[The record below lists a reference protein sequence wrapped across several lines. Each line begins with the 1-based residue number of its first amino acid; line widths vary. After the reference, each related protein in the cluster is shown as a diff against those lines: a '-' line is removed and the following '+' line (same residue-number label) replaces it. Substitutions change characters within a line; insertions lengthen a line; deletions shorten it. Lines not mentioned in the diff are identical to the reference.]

1 MVKVLMNGAMKSD
14 LRWFLAAML
23 LCAGVNLYAQDFPA
37 RPIRVVVGPG
47 PDIVARIMGQKFTD
61 AWGQQVV
68 IDTRPAA
75 GGAIAAD
82 AVAKSAPDGYTL
94 LLSSASY
101 PINAAL
107 QIGTTDVIRDFSA
120 VALLASAPFILMVH
134 PSLPAK
140 SMQEL
145 IALAK
150 ARPGQINYASSG
162 NGTPPHLAAE
172 MFKSAAGIN
181 IVHVPY
187 KGAGQAMIDLVGG
200 QVQMAFA
207 IVSAALPQVQAGKV
221 RALGVTSL
229 QSSPLAPDLPTLHD
243 LGLTGFDVK
252 GWNGFVAPSGT
263 PRAIVARINAE
274 AMRALKQSEVV
285 QRLKT
290 AGYDAAAENTPEQFA
305 DYIRAELVK
314 WTRVVRES
322 GAKVD

>member
-1 MVKVLMNGAMKSD
+1 M
-14 LRWFLAAML
+14 
-23 LCAGVNLYAQDFPA
+23 
-37 RPIRVVVGPG
+37 RPIRVIVGPG
-47 PDIVARIMGQKFTD
+47 PDIVARIMGQKFTE

-68 IDTRPAA
+68 IDPRPAA

-82 AVAKSAPDGYTL
+82 AVAKAAPDGYTL

-107 QIGTTDVIRDFSA
+107 QIGATDVIKDFSA
-120 VALLASAPFILMVH
+120 VALAASAPFILMVH
-134 PSLPAK
+134 PSLPVK
-140 SMQEL
+140 SMREL
-145 IALAK
+145 IALAR

-172 MFKSAAGIN
+172 MFKSAAGIS

-200 QVQMAFA
+200 QVQVAFM

-229 QSSPLAPDLPTLHD
+229 QTSPLAPDLPTLNE
-243 LGLTGFDVK
+243 LGLSGFDVK
-252 GWNGFVAPSGT
+252 GWNGFVAPAGT
-263 PRAIVARINAE
+263 PRAVVARINAE
-274 AMRALKQSEVV
+274 AMRALKQPEVV
-285 QRLKT
+285 QRLKG
-290 AGYDAAAENTPEQFA
+290 AGYDAAAENSPEQFA
-305 DYIRAELVK
+305 DFIKAELAK
-314 WTRVVRES
+314 WTRVVKES

>member
-1 MVKVLMNGAMKSD
+1 MTFDIRLVALM
-14 LRWFLAAML
+14 LLLAAAL
-23 LCAGVNLYAQDFPA
+23 NAYAQDPSTGSGQA
-37 RPIRVVVGPG
+37 YPVRPIRVIVGPG
-47 PDIVARIMGQKFTD
+47 PDIVARIMGQKFTE

-68 IDTRPAA
+68 IDPRPAA

-82 AVAKSAPDGYTL
+82 AVATAAPDGYTL

-107 QIGTTDVIRDFSA
+107 QIGATDVIKDFSA
-120 VALLASAPFILMVH
+120 VALAASAPFILMVH
-134 PSLPAK
+134 PSLPVK
-140 SMQEL
+140 SMREL
-145 IALAK
+145 IALAR

-172 MFKSAAGIN
+172 MFKSAAGVS

-200 QVQMAFA
+200 QVQVAFM

-229 QSSPLAPDLPTLHD
+229 QTSPLAPDLPTLNE
-243 LGLTGFDVK
+243 LGLSGFDVK
-252 GWNGFVAPSGT
+252 GWNGFVAPAGT
-263 PRAIVARINAE
+263 PRAVVARINAE
-274 AMRALKQSEVV
+274 AMRALKQPEVV
-285 QRLKT
+285 QRLKG
-290 AGYDAAAENTPEQFA
+290 AGYDAAAENSPEQFA
-305 DYIRAELVK
+305 DFIKAELAK
-314 WTRVVRES
+314 WTRVVKES